1 MSIIGH
7 SIQSGVVNIHMALRE
22 QQAGQAAQS
31 DEDVRRQAAVERS
44 DQVAREGI
52 VETSQTRQTRV
63 HNPPERGRGGG
74 EGREDSEEDEDGDHI
89 DVLA

>member
-31 DEDVRRQAAVERS
+31 DEDARRQAALERS

-52 VETSQTRQTRV
+52 AETDQTRQTRV
-63 HNPPERGRGGG
+63 HNPPERRQDEGKGRKDD
-74 EGREDSEEDEDGDHI
+74 EKDEDGDHI

>member
-31 DEDVRRQAAVERS
+31 DEDARRRASVERS
-44 DQVAREGI
+44 DEVAREGI
-52 VETSQTRQTRV
+52 VETSQARQTRV
-63 HNPPERGRGGG
+63 HNPPDRRRGGRNG
-74 EGREDSEEDEDGDHI
+74 PQEEDGDDDRRHI